1 MKSSVFILT
10 YEIYASCFSI
20 IIMKM
25 CHATLYNCME
35 KIDKNDRKN
44 EYIKEKK
51 KHRSYNKKK
60 NNNYKSI
67 IKKIIQ
73 ISLND
78 KKKENNFARLQPL
91 ISFNG
96 SQLIGLCRVF
106 YQTSYSEEYT
116 VYCIYDI
123 FNFRKRYVIFWP
135 LCLRFIYYYSQL
147 AISGS
152 LSKYNVSNVYGD
164 KNISGRLKCMS
175 LSTMLEI
182 YFFRK

>member
-1 MKSSVFILT
+1 MI
-10 YEIYASCFSI
+10 
-20 IIMKM
+20 
-25 CHATLYNCME
+25 
-35 KIDKNDRKN
+35 
-44 EYIKEKK
+44 
-51 KHRSYNKKK
+51 
-60 NNNYKSI
+60 
-67 IKKIIQ
+67 
-73 ISLND
+73 
-78 KKKENNFARLQPL
+78 KKKENNFARFQPL

-147 AISGS
+147 AIGGS

-175 LSTMLEI
+175 LSSIFITLLNVHKILNLSCLHANMLNSFYLHVHLQI
-182 YFFRK
+182 LIMFTGFSLTRFWQFFTPIIMFWTPRTKG